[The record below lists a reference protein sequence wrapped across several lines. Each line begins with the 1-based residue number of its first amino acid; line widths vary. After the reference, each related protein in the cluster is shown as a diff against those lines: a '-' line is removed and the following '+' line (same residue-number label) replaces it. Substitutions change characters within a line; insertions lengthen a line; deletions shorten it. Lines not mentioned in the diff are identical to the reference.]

1 MASSFSAEMTE
12 IAYILHN
19 VKEDITDEPYYGND
33 LDGAKAMLPDLV
45 LIDELGRGSSV
56 ADGLAISLAITDWL
70 VRVPVNQKLVTT
82 FMSTHFHDLAKAM
95 GARPGVALINMKA
108 DVSICVIRLFFFS
121 FRYLHFTNKWL
132 IPNCQTIFSLL
143 QYQEIPKQL
152 DVYN

>member
-19 VKEDITDEPYYGND
+19 VKEDITDESYYGND
-33 LDGAKAMLPDLV
+33 IDGAKPMLPDLV

-108 DVSICVIRLFFFS
+108 DVSICVIRLFFFLPS
-121 FRYLHFTNKWL
+121 DTCISRMRGRF
-132 IPNCQTIFSLL
+132 P
-143 QYQEIPKQL
+143 
-152 DVYN
+152 

>member
-19 VKEDITDEPYYGND
+19 VKEDITDESYYGND
-33 LDGAKAMLPDLV
+33 IDGAKSMLPDLV

-108 DVSICVIRLFFFS
+108 DVSICVIRLFFFLPS
-121 FRYLHFTNKWL
+121 DTCISRMRGRF
-132 IPNCQTIFSLL
+132 P
-143 QYQEIPKQL
+143 
-152 DVYN
+152 